1 MRCTAVVLREVFN
14 GQAEVFQ
21 FLFHLTECPLDF
33 LRCVHN
39 LYGAGERVV
48 VQRKRLLD
56 LHHVVS
62 GGEEDRAA
70 SSVATSQSVKPAGP
84 EFLVCRHGLIGEQ
97 RLLWHPSHCYSLT
110 LFGGVYPSQGATTC
124 SPKGLQCLLFGV
136 AGSDL
141 SVLLQLY
148 VNAIRSY
155 YNHKLRNAATQH
167 VCCLHFQEITWSSSL
182 WVKF

>member
-1 MRCTAVVLREVFN
+1 MRCTAVVLREVFE

-39 LYGAGERVV
+39 LYAAGEWVV
-48 VQRKRLLD
+48 VQRKGLLD

-70 SSVATSQSVKPAGP
+70 SSEAISLSVKHVRPN
-84 EFLVCRHGLIGEQ
+84 FSVCRHGLIWEQ

-110 LFGGVYPSQGATTC
+110 LFGAVYPPHSGTTC
-124 SPKGLQCLLFGV
+124 SPKGLQWVLLSM

-141 SVLLQLY
+141 SALLQLY
-148 VNAIRSY
+148 VNTLQSY
-155 YNHKLRNAATQH
+155 CNHKLRNAATQH
-167 VCCLHFQEITWSSSL
+167 VCLLRFQEITWSSSFC
-182 WVKF
+182 VKF